1 VSGIPPQLI
10 GAAVGITFSGVNTLI
25 GVGIARW
32 TSKRPMKEALTF
44 VIGGMMAR
52 LLLTAILTWIAL
64 TYWQL
69 HTASFTLSLMISFF
83 LMLMVETFFFHT
95 TTKRQAKPF
104 VRKRKRPIGYSEK
117 HTD

>member
-1 VSGIPPQLI
+1 
-10 GAAVGITFSGVNTLI
+10 
-25 GVGIARW
+25 
-32 TSKRPMKEALTF
+32 MKEALTY

-104 VRKRKRPIGYSEK
+104 VRKRRKPLDEVEK
-117 HTD
+117 HSEQ